1 MKRIVITGVGV
12 VTPFGVGL
20 QTFKEG
26 IFAGRNGI
34 KPITRYSDLPVKYAG
49 EVDFDPLQYFDKKDA
64 KRLDRFTQF
73 ALVAAREAIEA
84 AQLKDVDP
92 YTVGVVFASGMGGLE
107 YLESQIVNL
116 YTKGQRTVSPFTV
129 PASIINIAAAN
140 IAIEHGF
147 HGPTFAPTTAC
158 AASLD
163 AIGQGYTLLQQEEDL
178 NAVLVGGSEASI
190 TPLGI
195 TSFHNMKALSP
206 LNEPTAS
213 RPFDKRHSGFV
224 MGEGAGALVLES
236 LEHAL
241 KRGAKPLAEVVAYAA
256 TCDAYHVTAPDPSA
270 EPQAIAI
277 EKALKRAGIT
287 PAQIDYVCAHGT
299 STPLNDVI
307 ETKAIK
313 QALGEHAYEIPVS
326 SVKSMI
332 GHLLGASG
340 AVETVATVLALQE
353 QMVPPTINFQEP
365 AEECD
370 LYYVPNKAE
379 KRTINYAL
387 KESLG
392 FGGHNS
398 VLVLRRYEG

>member
-1 MKRIVITGVGV
+1 
-12 VTPFGVGL
+12 
-20 QTFKEG
+20 
-26 IFAGRNGI
+26 
-34 KPITRYSDLPVKYAG
+34 
-49 EVDFDPLQYFDKKDA
+49 
-64 KRLDRFTQF
+64 
-73 ALVAAREAIEA
+73 
-84 AQLKDVDP
+84 
-92 YTVGVVFASGMGGLE
+92 
-107 YLESQIVNL
+107 
-116 YTKGQRTVSPFTV
+116 
-129 PASIINIAAAN
+129 
-140 IAIEHGF
+140 
-147 HGPTFAPTTAC
+147 
-158 AASLD
+158 
-163 AIGQGYTLLQQEEDL
+163 
-178 NAVLVGGSEASI
+178 
-190 TPLGI
+190 
-195 TSFHNMKALSP
+195 
-206 LNEPTAS
+206 
-213 RPFDKRHSGFV
+213 
-224 MGEGAGALVLES
+224 
-236 LEHAL
+236 
-241 KRGAKPLAEVVAYAA
+241 
-256 TCDAYHVTAPDPSA
+256 APDPSA

-313 QALGEHAYEIPVS
+313 QALGDHAYEIPVS

-370 LYYVPNKAE
+370 LYYVPNKGE